1 MKNFKKDYYY
11 VYLFGNDTVATLASN
26 EFFNNLIAV
35 FDGKISTSIGKP
47 NNATAYLTN
56 RKYHYIQSGNFQIVS
71 LI

>member
-26 EFFNNLIAV
+26 EFLNNLIAV
-35 FDGKISTSIGKP
+35 FDGKISTSIGKSS
-47 NNATAYLTN
+47 NATAYLTN